1 MKMLV
6 QSAGRALLRCI
17 NRPLTVSRAVQRT
30 CAYQTSTIHLQEQAT
45 EARHSSQQ
53 HHKQQFKEEAP
64 KTTTAVTGLPVDIN
78 WRDTLSEL
86 YHKTLEEVKIM
97 PEHVYYRQAVEA
109 ITRYR
114 LNLIQDPSL
123 NRDDVEETMNCQ
135 VEQLIEMAKDELELI
150 PQYASWR
157 AWEEEDEPLE
167 DEDYHDLYESL
178 REIDPAKMDANNI
191 EWPPNEGR
199 EAEFQSLYE
208 TEHQKEERRRKEE
221 EEARQKE
228 AEKKKS

>member
-86 YHKTLEEVKIM
+86 YHKTLEEVK
-97 PEHVYYRQAVEA
+97 VCCVLAVFA
-109 ITRYR
+109 SASATCVVIT
-114 LNLIQDPSL
+114 
-123 NRDDVEETMNCQ
+123 VMG
-135 VEQLIEMAKDELELI
+135 I
-150 PQYASWR
+150 PLR
-157 AWEEEDEPLE
+157 GPL
-167 DEDYHDLYESL
+167 
-178 REIDPAKMDANNI
+178 
-191 EWPPNEGR
+191 
-199 EAEFQSLYE
+199 
-208 TEHQKEERRRKEE
+208 
-221 EEARQKE
+221 
-228 AEKKKS
+228 